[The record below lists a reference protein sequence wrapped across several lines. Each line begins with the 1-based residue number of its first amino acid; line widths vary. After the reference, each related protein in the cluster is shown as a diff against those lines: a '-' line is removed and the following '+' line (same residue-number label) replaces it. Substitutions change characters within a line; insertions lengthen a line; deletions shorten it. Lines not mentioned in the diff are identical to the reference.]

1 MKLVIA
7 IVNKDDS
14 SSVASTLNKAGHY
27 VTKLAST
34 GGFLSKGN
42 VTLLVGTSEDKVDEV
57 IELIK
62 SEAKQRVEK
71 MPTMNSLA
79 LPEVTMATMIDVV
92 VGGATIF
99 VVDVDQFKK
108 I

>member
-14 SSVASTLNKAGHY
+14 AQASAALNKAGFY
-27 VTKLAST
+27 VTKLASS
-34 GGFLSKGN
+34 GGFLRKGN
-42 VTLLVGTSEDKVDEV
+42 VTLFIGTDEEKVPEV
-57 IELIK
+57 ISIIK

-79 LPEVTMATMIDVV
+79 LPEVTMSTMIDVV

-99 VVDVDQFKK
+99 VLDVDQFEKF
-108 I
+108 

>member
-1 MKLVIA
+1 MKLIIA
-7 IVNKDDS
+7 IINKDDS
-14 SSVASTLNKAGHY
+14 NKVASTLNKAGYY

-42 VTLLVGTSEDKVDEV
+42 TTLLVGTDEEKVDDV

-62 SEAKQRVEK
+62 SKAKHRTEK
-71 MPTMNSLA
+71 VPTVNTLS
-79 LPEVTMATMIDVV
+79 LPEVTMTTMVDVL

-99 VVDVDQFKK
+99 VIDVDQFYKV
-108 I
+108 

>member
-1 MKLVIA
+1 MEYDYTPRGVCSRNIHVEVEDGIVKNVIF
-7 IVNKDDS
+7 
-14 SSVASTLNKAGHY
+14 
-27 VTKLAST
+27 T
-34 GGFLSKGN
+34 GGCSGNTQGVAALAKGM
-42 VTLLVGTSEDKVDEV
+42 KVDEV

-79 LPEVTMATMIDVV
+79 LPEVSLATMIDVV

-99 VVDVDQFKK
+99 VIDVDQFKK
-108 I
+108 F

>member
-1 MKLVIA
+1 MKLIIA

-14 SSVASTLNKAGHY
+14 GAVSSALNKEGYY

-42 VTLLVGTSEDKVDEV
+42 VTLLVGTDKDKVDNV
-57 IELIK
+57 IDIIK
-62 SEAKQRVEK
+62 SEAKQRIEK
-71 MPTMNSLA
+71 IPTMNSLA
-79 LPEVTMATMIDVV
+79 LPEVSLATMIEVV

-99 VVDVDQFKK
+99 VIDVNQFSKF
-108 I
+108 

>member
-14 SSVASTLNKAGHY
+14 GAVSSALNKAGHY
-27 VTKLAST
+27 VTKLASS
-34 GGFLSKGN
+34 GGFLRKGN
-42 VTLLVGTSEDKVDEV
+42 VTLLIGTDEDKLDDV
-57 IELIK
+57 ISIIK

-99 VVDVDQFKK
+99 ILNVEQFEKF
-108 I
+108 